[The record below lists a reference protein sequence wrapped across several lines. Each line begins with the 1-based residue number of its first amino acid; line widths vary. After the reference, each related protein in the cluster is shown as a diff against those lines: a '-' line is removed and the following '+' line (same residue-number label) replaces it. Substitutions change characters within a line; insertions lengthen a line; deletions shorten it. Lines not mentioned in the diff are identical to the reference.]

1 MTISEQNKLRATN
14 FKVVPLNSTKGT
26 LPVQQ
31 AMGLF
36 EAYWPLLIKL
46 NSYTS
51 TTKSH

>member
-1 MTISEQNKLRATN
+1 MTISESNKLRATN
-14 FKVVPLNSTKGT
+14 IKVVPLNSTKGT
-26 LPVQQ
+26 LHIQR
-31 AMGLF
+31 ATGLF